1 LLMQLRLQQMKQKWL
16 LLNKHKDSM
25 KRPRVTAGPFSF
37 SDYSL
42 NMRVIGLTGGIGC
55 GKSLAAQYFAE
66 LGALVIDADQLARAA
81 IERGSDGFDEVVALF
96 GDSIL
101 KDGNIDRRA
110 LGELIFKDPKAKAQL
125 ENIIHPF
132 VRREFE
138 GAVASLKGDEVL
150 VYEIPLLVETKAHER
165 FDVVITVES
174 EMENRIARLRGRGMH
189 ISEIE
194 GRVAAQAT
202 REQRIEVA
210 DFLIENDGTEDEL
223 LRQVENIWDSLHDN
237 K

>member
-1 LLMQLRLQQMKQKWL
+1 
-16 LLNKHKDSM
+16 
-25 KRPRVTAGPFSF
+25 
-37 SDYSL
+37 
-42 NMRVIGLTGGIGC
+42 MRVIGLTGGIGC

-110 LGELIFKDPKAKAQL
+110 LGDLIFKDPISKTKL

-138 GAVASLKGDEVL
+138 EAVASLKGDQVL
-150 VYEIPLLVETKAHER
+150 VYEIPLLVETNAHEK
-165 FDVVITVES
+165 FDLVITVES

-210 DFLIENDGTEDEL
+210 DFLIENDGSEDEL

-237 K
+237 

>member
-1 LLMQLRLQQMKQKWL
+1 
-16 LLNKHKDSM
+16 
-25 KRPRVTAGPFSF
+25 
-37 SDYSL
+37 
-42 NMRVIGLTGGIGC
+42 MRVIGLTGGIGC

-81 IERGSDGFDEVVALF
+81 IERGSDGFDEVVTIC
-96 GDSIL
+96 GDGIL

-110 LGELIFKDPKAKAQL
+110 LGDLIFKDPTAKAQL

-138 GAVASLKGDEVL
+138 EAVASLKGDQVL
-150 VYEIPLLVETKAHER
+150 VYEIPLLVETGAHQR

-174 EMENRIARLRGRGMH
+174 EMENRVARLRARGMH

-194 GRVAAQAT
+194 GRIAAQAT

-237 K
+237 

>member
-1 LLMQLRLQQMKQKWL
+1 
-16 LLNKHKDSM
+16 M

-42 NMRVIGLTGGIGC
+42 SMRVIGLTGGIGC

-66 LGALVIDADQLARAA
+66 LGALVIDADQLARTA

-101 KDGNIDRRA
+101 KDGNIDRKA
-110 LGELIFKDPKAKAQL
+110 LGELIFKDPKAKTKL
-125 ENIIHPF
+125 ESIIHPF

-138 GAVASLKGDEVL
+138 GAVASLKGDQVL
-150 VYEIPLLVETKAHER
+150 VYEIPLLVETNSHER

-194 GRVAAQAT
+194 GRIAAQAT

-210 DFLIENDGTEDEL
+210 DFLIENDGSEDEL

-237 K
+237 

>member
-1 LLMQLRLQQMKQKWL
+1 
-16 LLNKHKDSM
+16 
-25 KRPRVTAGPFSF
+25 
-37 SDYSL
+37 
-42 NMRVIGLTGGIGC
+42 MRVIGLTGGIGC

-81 IERGSDGFDEVVALF
+81 IERGSDGFDEVVAIF

-110 LGELIFKDPKAKAQL
+110 LGELIFKDPKAKEQL
-125 ENIIHPF
+125 ENIVHPF

-138 GAVASLKGDEVL
+138 EAVASLKGDQVL

-189 ISEIE
+189 MSEIE
-194 GRVAAQAT
+194 GRITAQAT

-210 DFLIENDGTEDEL
+210 DFLIENDGSEDEL

>member
-1 LLMQLRLQQMKQKWL
+1 
-16 LLNKHKDSM
+16 M

-42 NMRVIGLTGGIGC
+42 GMRVIGLTGGIGC

-81 IERGSDGFDEVVALF
+81 IERGSDGFDEVITLF

-101 KDGNIDRRA
+101 QDGNIDRRA
-110 LGELIFKDPKAKAQL
+110 LGELIFKDPTAKAQL

-138 GAVASLKGDEVL
+138 EAVTSLRGDQVL
-150 VYEIPLLVETKAHER
+150 VYEIPLLVETGAQER

-194 GRVAAQAT
+194 GRIAAQAT
-202 REQRIEVA
+202 RERRIEVA
-210 DFLIENDGTEDEL
+210 DFLIENDGSEDEL

>member
-1 LLMQLRLQQMKQKWL
+1 
-16 LLNKHKDSM
+16 
-25 KRPRVTAGPFSF
+25 
-37 SDYSL
+37 
-42 NMRVIGLTGGIGC
+42 MRVIGLTGGIGC

-81 IERGSDGFDEVVALF
+81 IERGSQGFDEVVSFF

-101 KDGNIDRRA
+101 TNGEIDRRA
-110 LGELIFKDPKAKAQL
+110 LGELIFKDSEAKKRL
-125 ENIIHPF
+125 ENIVHPF

-138 GAVASLKGDEVL
+138 EAVVSLKSDETL
-150 VYEIPLLVETKAHER
+150 IYEIPLLVETGAQDR
-165 FDVVITVES
+165 FDMVVTVES
-174 EMENRIARLRGRGMH
+174 SLENRISRLRQRRMH

-194 GRVAAQAT
+194 GRIASQAT

-210 DFLIENDGTEDEL
+210 DFLIENDGSEDEL

-237 K
+237 

>member
-1 LLMQLRLQQMKQKWL
+1 
-16 LLNKHKDSM
+16 
-25 KRPRVTAGPFSF
+25 
-37 SDYSL
+37 
-42 NMRVIGLTGGIGC
+42 MRVIGLTGGIGC

-81 IERGSDGFDEVVALF
+81 IERGSKGFDEVVSIF

-101 KDGNIDRRA
+101 TNGEIDRRA
-110 LGELIFKDPKAKAQL
+110 LGELIFKDSEAKKRL
-125 ENIIHPF
+125 ESIVHPF

-138 GAVASLKGDEVL
+138 EAVASLKSDETL
-150 VYEIPLLVETKAHER
+150 IYEIPLLVETGAQDR
-165 FDVVITVES
+165 FDLVVTVES
-174 EMENRIARLRGRGMH
+174 SLENRISRLRQRGMH

-194 GRVAAQAT
+194 GRIASQAT

-210 DFLIENDGTEDEL
+210 DFLIENDGSEDEL

-237 K
+237 

>member
-1 LLMQLRLQQMKQKWL
+1 
-16 LLNKHKDSM
+16 
-25 KRPRVTAGPFSF
+25 
-37 SDYSL
+37 
-42 NMRVIGLTGGIGC
+42 MRVIGLTGGIGC

-81 IERGSDGFDEVVALF
+81 IERGSQGFDEVVSFF

-101 KDGNIDRRA
+101 TNGEIDRRA
-110 LGELIFKDPKAKAQL
+110 LGELIFKDSEAKKRL
-125 ENIIHPF
+125 ENIVHPF

-138 GAVASLKGDEVL
+138 EAVASLKSDETL
-150 VYEIPLLVETKAHER
+150 IYEIPLLVETGAQDR
-165 FDVVITVES
+165 FDMVVTVES
-174 EMENRIARLRGRGMH
+174 SLENRISRLRQRGMH

-194 GRVAAQAT
+194 GRIASQAT

-210 DFLIENDGTEDEL
+210 DFLIENDGSEDEL

-237 K
+237 

>member
-1 LLMQLRLQQMKQKWL
+1 
-16 LLNKHKDSM
+16 M

-42 NMRVIGLTGGIGC
+42 SMRVIGLTGGIGC
-55 GKSLAAQYFAE
+55 GKSLAAQYFAQ

-110 LGELIFKDPKAKAQL
+110 LGELIFKDAKAKTQL

-138 GAVASLKGDEVL
+138 EAVASLKGDQVL

-174 EMENRIARLRGRGMH
+174 EMENRVARLRGRGMH

-194 GRVAAQAT
+194 GRIAAQAT

-210 DFLIENDGTEDEL
+210 DFLIENDGSEDEL

>member
-1 LLMQLRLQQMKQKWL
+1 
-16 LLNKHKDSM
+16 M

-42 NMRVIGLTGGIGC
+42 SMRVIGLTGGIGC

-81 IERGSDGFDEVVALF
+81 IERGSDGFDEVLALF

-110 LGELIFKDPKAKAQL
+110 LGELIFKDAKAKTQL

-138 GAVASLKGDEVL
+138 EAVASLKGDQVL

-194 GRVAAQAT
+194 GRIAAQAT

-210 DFLIENDGTEDEL
+210 DFLIENDGSEDEL

-237 K
+237 

>member
-1 LLMQLRLQQMKQKWL
+1 
-16 LLNKHKDSM
+16 
-25 KRPRVTAGPFSF
+25 
-37 SDYSL
+37 
-42 NMRVIGLTGGIGC
+42 MRVIALTGGIGC

-81 IERGSDGFDEVVALF
+81 IERGSDGFDEVVTMF

-101 KDGNIDRRA
+101 TDGNIDRRA
-110 LGELIFKDPKAKAQL
+110 LGELIFKDAKAKAAL
-125 ENIIHPF
+125 EGIIHPF

-138 GAVASLKGDEVL
+138 EAVASLKGNDVL
-150 VYEIPLLVETKAHER
+150 VYEIPLLYETNAHER
-165 FDVVITVES
+165 FDLVITVES

-194 GRVAAQAT
+194 GRIAAQAT
-202 REQRIEVA
+202 REQRIEIA
-210 DFLIENDGTEDEL
+210 DFLIENDGSEDEL
-223 LRQVENIWDSLHDN
+223 LRQVENIWDSLHDS

>member
-1 LLMQLRLQQMKQKWL
+1 
-16 LLNKHKDSM
+16 
-25 KRPRVTAGPFSF
+25 
-37 SDYSL
+37 
-42 NMRVIGLTGGIGC
+42 MRVIGLTGGIGC

-66 LGALVIDADQLARAA
+66 FGALVVDADQLARAA
-81 IERGSDGFDEVVALF
+81 IERGSDGFDEVVAIF
-96 GDSIL
+96 GDGIL

-110 LGELIFKDPKAKAQL
+110 LGDLIFRDPAAKAQL

-138 GAVASLKGDEVL
+138 EAVASLKGDQVL
-150 VYEIPLLVETKAHER
+150 VYEIPLLVETKAHEK

-210 DFLIENDGTEDEL
+210 DFLIENDGSEDEL

>member
-1 LLMQLRLQQMKQKWL
+1 
-16 LLNKHKDSM
+16 
-25 KRPRVTAGPFSF
+25 
-37 SDYSL
+37 
-42 NMRVIGLTGGIGC
+42 MRVIGLTGGIGC

-81 IERGSDGFDEVVALF
+81 IERGSNGFDEVVALF
-96 GDSIL
+96 GDGIL
-101 KDGNIDRRA
+101 KDGNIDRKA
-110 LGELIFKDPKAKAQL
+110 LGELIFKEPIAKTKL

-138 GAVASLKGDEVL
+138 EVVASLKGDQVL
-150 VYEIPLLVETKAHER
+150 VYEIPLLVETKAQER

-174 EMENRIARLRGRGMH
+174 DMENRIARLRGRGMH

-194 GRVAAQAT
+194 GRIAAQAT
-202 REQRIEVA
+202 REQRIHFA
-210 DFLIENDGTEDEL
+210 DFLIENDGSEDEL

>member
-1 LLMQLRLQQMKQKWL
+1 
-16 LLNKHKDSM
+16 
-25 KRPRVTAGPFSF
+25 
-37 SDYSL
+37 
-42 NMRVIGLTGGIGC
+42 MRVIGLTGGIGC

-66 LGALVIDADQLARAA
+66 LGALVIDADQLARTA
-81 IERGSDGFDEVVALF
+81 IERGSDGFDEVVAIF
-96 GDSIL
+96 GDGIL

-110 LGELIFKDPKAKAQL
+110 LGELIFKDATAKTQL
-125 ENIIHPF
+125 ENIIHPY

-138 GAVASLKGDEVL
+138 EAVSSLKGDQVL

-194 GRVAAQAT
+194 GRIAAQAT

-223 LRQVENIWDSLHDN
+223 LRQVENIWDGLHDN
-237 K
+237 